1 MVSRRG
7 FLAGSALAGAGLL
20 AGCRREAAQG
30 PAVEASAREAT
41 PAAVALPH
49 VGPVQHALMT
59 RRGMAL
65 GGGRGE
71 DRESGAKRYWLSV
84 VDLDAGARIAE
95 IPTGFFPHGIAAH
108 PLQPHVVMAFEKHGK
123 GCCQIDLRARRV
135 TATVQTVDA
144 NEFYG
149 HGAYSSDGRHFFCT
163 ETAVADGY
171 RGLLVVRDSR
181 SFAALGELPTGGKE
195 PHDCVLIN
203 GGETLVVTNG
213 GGHIDNGGLPSVT
226 YVDVG
231 TRSVLRTLRFTDA
244 GINAGHV
251 WVGSKGQL
259 AIVSAP
265 RQGLDAGDPKVH
277 GALSLF
283 TPGEDAQPRT
293 VSAHGAADMRG
304 EVLSVAL
311 HEPSMVVGAT
321 DPDGN
326 LLSFWDFNTGR
337 LLKSH
342 RDLPGPRGI
351 GVTLDQRYFVVTYGP
366 EAALVL
372 VDVTTLEPVSEGA
385 LKPSWMTGSHVV
397 CHDWSA

>member
-1 MVSRRG
+1 M
-7 FLAGSALAGAGLL
+7 
-20 AGCRREAAQG
+20 REAI
-30 PAVEASAREAT
+30 PA
-41 PAAVALPH
+41 PAELPV
-49 VGPVQHALMT
+49 VGPVQHALLT
-59 RRGMAL
+59 RRGMAI

-71 DRESGAKRYWLSV
+71 DKETGAKRYWLSV
-84 VDLDAGARIAE
+84 VDLDAGTRIAE
-95 IPTGFFPHGIAAH
+95 IPTGFFPHGVAAH

-123 GCCQIDLRARRV
+123 GCCQVDLRAQRV

-149 HGAYSSDGRHFFCT
+149 HGAYSRDGRHFFCT
-163 ETAVADGY
+163 ETAVEDGY
-171 RGLLVVRDSR
+171 RGLLMVRDSR
-181 SFAALGELPTGGKE
+181 TFAALGDMPTGGKE

-213 GGHIDNGGLPSVT
+213 GGHIHNGGLASVT
-226 YVDVG
+226 YVDVS
-231 TRSVLRTLRFTDA
+231 TRAVLHTLRFTDD

-251 WVGSKGQL
+251 WVGSKGEL

-265 RQGLDAGDPKVH
+265 RQGLDAEDPKVH

-283 TPGEDAQPRT
+283 TPGVDAQPRT
-293 VSAHGAADMRG
+293 VGAAGLVDMRG

-321 DPDGN
+321 DPDGD
-326 LLSFWDFNTGR
+326 LLSFWEFKTGR

-342 RDLPGPRGI
+342 RNLPGPRGI

-372 VDVTTLEPVSEGA
+372 VDVKTLEPVSEGA
-385 LKPSWMTGSHVV
+385 VKPSWMTGSHVV